1 MSGMDIVGLAGVIF
15 VFSIPLYAMYRGYN
29 QSDEKLELKKM
40 KEQRKLEEIKQE
52 NYLLENE
59 SMRIELEK
67 IKKENRRKQKA
78 LEDRENKRWLIEE
91 TRGEEKYEDVN

>member
-1 MSGMDIVGLAGVIF
+1 M
-15 VFSIPLYAMYRGYN
+15 
-29 QSDEKLELKKM
+29 Q
-40 KEQRKLEEIKQE
+40 EIKQE